1 MESLRCLQI
10 TAAEAELAG
19 LISAMLATAESVAA
33 AVREA
38 RGRKESCGQDAE
50 QDDPQESSDTYME
63 AMRPLQFGR
72 SLFVCCCELFVV
84 CLFVVV
90 SCLLFVA
97 SSQTRTSFWRRMRL
111 ASFVSSLHST
121 MRIGCSRA
129 RPPCTAPHGAGGW
142 HRRCLRWPPRS
153 PSHPPPPSS

>member
-84 CLFVVV
+84 CL
-90 SCLLFVA
+90 LL
-97 SSQTRTSFWRRMRL
+97 
-111 ASFVSSLHST
+111 
-121 MRIGCSRA
+121 
-129 RPPCTAPHGAGGW
+129 
-142 HRRCLRWPPRS
+142 
-153 PSHPPPPSS
+153 